1 MYPRIFG
8 AMIVMSFCDF
18 NFIKQNFFFLKS
30 TSGRGWFD
38 LFCSFMFLATS
49 SNSIMSWVM
58 MGILMACGVFFIF
71 VGYCYKVDPAGGDM
85 DTSALKKQAL
95 LSAASS

>member
-18 NFIKQNFFFLKS
+18 SFIKQNFFFLKS
-30 TSGRGWFD
+30 TTGRGWFD

-58 MGILMACGVFFIF
+58 MGILMACGVLFIF
-71 VGYCYKVDPAGGDM
+71 FGYCYKVDPAGGDM
-85 DTSALKKQAL
+85 DTSALKQQAL
-95 LSAASS
+95 ISAASS